1 MIVRCTAL
9 PACTQRSFSSF
20 RLRVYRNR
28 NASSCNRGESKIP
41 PTSGAKVAVSLSVTT
56 TKGTNLVKW
65 GAMAGGLLAA
75 RSLLRKALE
84 ADLTDKTV
92 LITGGSRGLG
102 LVLAREFAREG
113 ARVAICA
120 RDEQELR
127 SAELDLRERG
137 AEVFAVK
144 CDLRNTDEIAEMVS
158 LIHDR
163 FSGIDVLVN
172 NAGVIQVGPVEEMTR
187 EDFEQAMATHF
198 WGPLNTILAV
208 LPQMR
213 QRKEGRIVNITSIG
227 GKIGVPHL
235 VPYCASKFALVGLS
249 KGLRAELRKDG
260 IVVTTVCPGL
270 MRTGS
275 PRNADFKGQHRSEY
289 AWFSIS
295 DALPLTS
302 IKAERAARQ
311 IIGACKQG
319 RAELIIT
326 VQAKTAVL
334 LDALFPELSAE
345 ALSLVNRI
353 LPDAGGIG
361 KDSAKGKD
369 STSSWSPSWLTT
381 LNEDAALKNNEMI
394 A

>member
-1 MIVRCTAL
+1 M
-9 PACTQRSFSSF
+9 
-20 RLRVYRNR
+20 
-28 NASSCNRGESKIP
+28 
-41 PTSGAKVAVSLSVTT
+41 TT
-56 TKGTNLVKW
+56 TNGTHLVKW

-84 ADLTDKTV
+84 ADLTNKTV

-120 RDEQELR
+120 RDEHELTR
-127 SAELDLRERG
+127 AQIDLQDRG

-144 CDLRNTDEIAEMVS
+144 CDLRNTEEIAEMVS

-163 FSGIDVLVN
+163 FSRIDVLVN

-198 WGPLNTILAV
+198 WGPLNMILAV

-213 QRKEGRIVNITSIG
+213 QRKEGRIVNIASIG
-227 GKIGVPHL
+227 GKISIPHL

-260 IVVTTVCPGL
+260 IVVTTICPGL

-311 IIGACKQG
+311 IISACKQG

-326 VQAKTAVL
+326 VQAKSAFL
-334 LDALFPELSAE
+334 LDALFPEISAE
-345 ALSLVNRI
+345 ALSLVNRV

-361 KDSAKGKD
+361 KESAKGKD

-381 LNEDAALKNNEMI
+381 LNEDAALKNNEMM